1 MLDNQ
6 QILTYWGNTH
16 INEEQ
21 LLPWLIIFNG
31 DLMVRMTWS
40 AWSTVVGCVRSKS
53 ILVDCPIPTLLIF
66 ISPALYSIISSTFY
80 VLFIYLF
87 DHGKKRLLVS
97 CHFLT
102 IIYIHCVFSVK

>member
-6 QILTYWGNTH
+6 QILTDWGNTH

-53 ILVDCPIPTLLIF
+53 ILVDCPLPALLIF
-66 ISPALYSIISSTFY
+66 ISPALYSIISPTF
-80 VLFIYLF
+80 LCPFHLCF
-87 DHGKKRLLVS
+87 
-97 CHFLT
+97 
-102 IIYIHCVFSVK
+102 

>member
-6 QILTYWGNTH
+6 QILTDWGNTH

-31 DLMVRMTWS
+31 DLMVRMSWS

-53 ILVDCPIPTLLIF
+53 ILVDCPLPTLLIF
-66 ISPALYSIISSTFY
+66 ISPALYSIISPHIPMSFSFMF
-80 VLFIYLF
+80 LIME
-87 DHGKKRLLVS
+87 KRGCYYHVI
-97 CHFLT
+97 F
-102 IIYIHCVFSVK
+102 